1 MAPFSTL
8 QCSAFEKFH
17 ELYIEFRPTSNE
29 ELPAPVRT
37 ATGYINPDFALPIN
51 VVADKLPQ
59 LKVRTYISA
68 VLLDKNELYVLFVAQ
83 LVWSQNSAFHK
94 SLLCPLK
101 LQIWLLIAYV
111 AHM

>member
-1 MAPFSTL
+1 MLEAIITGYTTTESQYMVPFSTL

-68 VLLDKNELYVLFVAQ
+68 VLLDKKELHVYLW
-83 LVWSQNSAFHK
+83 LNLYGPKNSAFHNM
-94 SLLCPLK
+94 PT
-101 LQIWLLIAYV
+101 
-111 AHM
+111 